1 MHHDGSMVTD
11 VPACQ
16 ASFTRLSYY
25 MYVQSCTKG
34 ESPEMD
40 FVSIPY
46 YFLDDIVRY
55 AFGNRKRPSIQS
67 SELVKYLYTH
77 QSKYKHFTL

>member
-1 MHHDGSMVTD
+1 MVTD
-11 VPACQ
+11 LPACQ

-46 YFLDDIVRY
+46 YFLEDIVL
-55 AFGNRKRPSIQS
+55 ATGNALQYNLAS
-67 SELVKYLYTH
+67 
-77 QSKYKHFTL
+77 